1 MDGDSYSKQQ
11 LDDLYRSMIS
21 FYSGN
26 PERIYHFTKIHSFAR
41 LIGVSENIDT
51 ATQVI
56 VEAASYMYDIGIKV
70 AEEKYGK
77 CDGKLQEQESP
88 IVAQKVLSELGFE
101 NYLIERICF
110 LLEHHLSF
118 EEIDGMDY
126 QILTEA
132 AFLVNLYDDDCSEA
146 AVRVAYEQ
154 IFKTETGKKL
164 LCEVYGL
171 ENES

>member
-70 AEEKYGK
+70 A
-77 CDGKLQEQESP
+77 
-88 IVAQKVLSELGFE
+88 E

>member
-1 MDGDSYSKQQ
+1 
-11 LDDLYRSMIS
+11 MIS

-88 IVAQKVLSELGFE
+88 IIAQKVLSELGFE

>member
-56 VEAASYMYDIGIKV
+56 VEAASYM
-70 AEEKYGK
+70 
-77 CDGKLQEQESP
+77 
-88 IVAQKVLSELGFE
+88 
-101 NYLIERICF
+101 
-110 LLEHHLSF
+110 
-118 EEIDGMDY
+118 
-126 QILTEA
+126 
-132 AFLVNLYDDDCSEA
+132 
-146 AVRVAYEQ
+146 
-154 IFKTETGKKL
+154 
-164 LCEVYGL
+164 
-171 ENES
+171 